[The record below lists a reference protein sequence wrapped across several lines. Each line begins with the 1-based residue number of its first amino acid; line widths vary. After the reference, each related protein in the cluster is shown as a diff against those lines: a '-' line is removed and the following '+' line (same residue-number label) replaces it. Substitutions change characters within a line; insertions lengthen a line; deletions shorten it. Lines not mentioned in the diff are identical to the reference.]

1 MLSRPLA
8 DRSRMQALDVAV
20 LIIATLDMFAEQLV
34 WFTLLLWLGDNLR
47 GSNFYVS
54 SVMGLTKT
62 VAGVV
67 VLCTGGL
74 LDHFPKG
81 GPLSLLAMTNPPRI
95 VIIIGLVAG
104 EWLSGAFATSLG
116 NQIFTAGA
124 LIVPYAIADGFD
136 ALAFSLTINRITQN
150 RGRPLR
156 RRLFYYVYALGNVVA
171 SAIAFGTAGLRYAF
185 ADQISLVNRL
195 LLVAGCGIWVV
206 SAIAAKMMA
215 PYIPPPMHGQVQV
228 RIAGSEPDE
237 PAAGTAGDD
246 EADADDDTTARLLT
260 EGHVDTGDF
269 WSHLSSPQLLAYLI
283 LILCMSGVA
292 MGFVILSQCMPYYTI
307 RRFDAPA
314 LFAIFQAINPTLTFL
329 LCFIMPGLDLYLRR
343 RSTYLWI
350 VVGTTL
356 MTTST
361 LWIIFVPE
369 VWGVAVFQ
377 IHWTFGEVMAV
388 PRFDELEMNVIP
400 RGLVGWYLSAKQV
413 PHLILRFLAY
423 GASGMLL
430 ETFCASPE
438 TCRGSASAAAAQLWL
453 WLAILLAT
461 TPIALCLYWRTIG
474 REKTG
479 TTQTRFPGNARV

>member
-1 MLSRPLA
+1 MLSRPLV
-8 DRSRMQALDVAV
+8 DRSRLQALDVAV
-20 LIIATLDMFAEQLV
+20 LIIATLDMFAEQVV
-34 WFTLLLWLGDNLR
+34 WFTLLLWLGDNLL
-47 GSNFYVS
+47 GSNFYIS

-62 VAGVV
+62 VAGIV

-81 GPLSLLAMTNPPRI
+81 GPLHLLAMTNPPR
-95 VIIIGLVAG
+95 VFIILGLVVV
-104 EWLSGAFATSLG
+104 EWVLPAFAASQDNL
-116 NQIFTAGA
+116 IIVAIA

-171 SAIAFGTAGLRYAF
+171 SAIAFGTAGLRFAF
-185 ADQISLVNRL
+185 PDQIPFVNRL
-195 LLVAGCGIWVV
+195 LLVAGCGIWGL
-206 SAIAAKMMA
+206 SAVAAKMMA
-215 PYIPPPMHGQVQV
+215 PYIPPLSRGQVRVLPIESAPQ
-228 RIAGSEPDE
+228 AEE
-237 PAAGTAGDD
+237 PAAGGDD
-246 EADADDDTTARLLT
+246 DADADDETTARLLT
-260 EGHVDTGDF
+260 EGHIDTGDF
-269 WSHLSSPQLLAYLI
+269 WSHLTSPQLLAYLI

-329 LCFIMPGLDLYLRR
+329 LCLIIPRLDLYLRR

-350 VVGTTL
+350 VIGTTL

-361 LWIIFVPE
+361 LWLLFVHD
-369 VWGVAVFQ
+369 VWGVAAFQ
-377 IHWTFGEVMAV
+377 IHWTFGEVLSV
-388 PRFDELEMNVIP
+388 PRFEELEMSVMP

-438 TCRGSASAAAAQLWL
+438 SCRAPNAPAPQLWL
-453 WLAILLAT
+453 WLGILLAT
-461 TPIALCLYWRTIG
+461 TPIALTLYWRTIG
-474 REKTG
+474 ANKDRHHTDSSSRKM
-479 TTQTRFPGNARV
+479 